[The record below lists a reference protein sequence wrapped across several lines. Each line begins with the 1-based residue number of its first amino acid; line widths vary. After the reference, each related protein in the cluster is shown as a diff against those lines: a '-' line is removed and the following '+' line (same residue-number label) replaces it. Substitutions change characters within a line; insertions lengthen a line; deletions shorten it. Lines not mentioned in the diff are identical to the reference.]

1 MKNIK
6 IKELI
11 NLWYFVKGYYVLS
24 LDDNRFMY
32 EVEKLIHRFKDYT
45 VKRDIVS

>member
-11 NLWYFVKGYYVLS
+11 NLWYFVKVYYVLS
-24 LDDNRFMY
+24 LDDDRFMY
-32 EVEKLIHRFKDYT
+32 EVEKLIHRFKDDT